1 VLLASEILRFT
12 QMLAY
17 GLHCAGLACDP
28 RKYIGVIRPVNGPS
42 GVDQQIGRARPSTV
56 AVQPG
61 DLRDDAD
68 RADWRF
74 APLAVPDLTGV
85 APALVILAQYD
96 PLVDEGRDYAARLQA
111 AGVAVDLRIYP
122 GMIHEF
128 LRMGNVV
135 AAASQAQA
143 DIARS
148 VNRSLG
154 CVDAPAH

>member
-1 VLLASEILRFT
+1 LRCS
-12 QMLAY
+12 QVI
-17 GLHCAGLACDP
+17 CATTPIA
-28 RKYIGVIRPVNGPS
+28 RIGG
-42 GVDQQIGRARPSTV
+42 
-56 AVQPG
+56 
-61 DLRDDAD
+61 
-68 RADWRF
+68 F
-74 APLAVPDLTGV
+74 APLVAPDLTGV